1 MAHKF
6 TNPFAPLRLSDNDK
20 RQLHELGEVF
30 VANAIEDYEAFI
42 SKDASQVDPARWK
55 LVTRRE
61 DIRVYKERAQQ
72 KRRPEHESAMPIAML
87 ADPLTTHSPAEASAS
102 ASASADDADSSD
114 SDSDLLAM
122 LTVGTTVGSL
132 HDFMYGT
139 VATSVDMA
147 RIRTSYTGDH
157 LVNGAVLET
166 LVEPT
171 VDDPFRSMAV
181 KWVVKGQPSHLR
193 TVVKNRDMVYLE
205 YTGLTRLPTTGE
217 VVGFHLLHSV
227 SFPQTPALDKTLRG
241 NISICGIFRQHN
253 DDLVEVFAKGFLDP
267 TGRVLRAVVT
277 KSAAQVM
284 ASTADMT
291 QCAQLKKL
299 AFAMRHRNT
308 NHTALGHIASRRRQ
322 QQGVL
327 QRELG
332 RTHSDTTSKQT
343 ETSGDKCCSV
353 CSKQV
358 SKRASSVLSFKR
370 KSTAAQCRLCL
381 HVICS
386 HCRVKKQLSS
396 ITPDRE
402 LRTQSMSFCVLC
414 VAEVKSLSAWH
425 VAADEILLQDGAR
438 GYGASVAS
446 TGSTT
451 SGSSSLAASSLAAS
465 VVNSDY
471 GFSASWVDPVSPHHT
486 SQASYVF

>member
-6 TNPFAPLRLSDNDK
+6 TNPFAPLRLSDDDK
-20 RQLHELGEVF
+20 HQLHELGELF
-30 VANAIEDYEAFI
+30 VANAIEEYEAFLL
-42 SKDASQVDPARWK
+42 KDKRQVDPARWK
-55 LVTRRE
+55 LVTQRE
-61 DIRVYKERAQQ
+61 EIRVYKERAQQ
-72 KRRPEHESAMPIAML
+72 RRPEPAPVQAMPMN
-87 ADPLTTHSPAEASAS
+87 TRSPAETSAS
-102 ASASADDADSSD
+102 ASATDAASSHN
-114 SDSDLLAM
+114 DSDLPTM

-157 LVNGAVLET
+157 LVNGAVLEK

-181 KWVVKGQPSHLR
+181 KWVVKGQPLHVR

-267 TGRVLRAVVT
+267 TGRVLRAVVI

-284 ASTADMT
+284 ASTAGMT

-308 NHTALGHIASRRRQ
+308 NHTALGQLASRRRQ
-322 QQGVL
+322 QQDVL
-327 QRELG
+327 QRERR
-332 RTHSDTTSKQT
+332 RTHSDAAHKQT
-343 ETSGDKCCSV
+343 TTSGDKCCSV
-353 CSKQV
+353 CRKQV
-358 SKRASSVLSFKR
+358 SKRAPSVLSFGH
-370 KSTAAQCRLCL
+370 KSTASHCRLCL

-396 ITPDRE
+396 ITPDSE

-414 VAEVKSLSAWH
+414 VAEVKSLSAWD
-425 VAADEILLQDGAR
+425 VAADEILLQDGPR

-446 TGSTT
+446 TVS
-451 SGSSSLAASSLAAS
+451 APD
-465 VVNSDY
+465 SDF
-471 GFSASWVDPVSPHHT
+471 GVSESWADPVSPHHT
-486 SQASYVF
+486 SQASLVV